1 MVLLGVNVFFPH
13 FRQNKEGVICQY
25 FFDWWTNDFCFG
37 FALSWNQVCS
47 WRNFWVVTLRNEGNW
62 RESQDYWARIY
73 WDWFGGRSFDF
84 QAGEIPEY
92 RTITKALMKQ
102 WQNPNNTVSPP
113 SLVAAVIFDAVIDET
128 NQLRYRAGNDAKF
141 LLDCRKKMAN
151 TEFFEMMNK

>member
-1 MVLLGVNVFFPH
+1 MYFSHISDKIKRVLFVNISSIGG
-13 FRQNKEGVICQY
+13 QM
-25 FFDWWTNDFCFG
+25 T
-37 FALSWNQVCS
+37 FALGSLYHGTKFAV
-47 WRNFWVVTLRNEGNW
+47 EGIS
-62 RESQDYWARIY
+62 ESLHYEMKEIGVKVKIIEPGFIETD
-73 WDWFGGRSFDF
+73 FGGRSFDF

>member
-1 MVLLGVNVFFPH
+1 
-13 FRQNKEGVICQY
+13 
-25 FFDWWTNDFCFG
+25 
-37 FALSWNQVCS
+37 
-47 WRNFWVVTLRNEGNW
+47 
-62 RESQDYWARIY
+62 
-73 WDWFGGRSFDF
+73 
-84 QAGEIPEY
+84 
-92 RTITKALMKQ
+92 MKQ